1 MAKKNSMTALRDST
15 GDDTFAG
22 LQVVSRLLLGWP
34 VYLLKNDTAGR
45 QKLDGAAGAEMALS
59 TTAGLPPS
67 LIPKLLSALL
77 ALLQSL
83 PTSASP

>member
-15 GDDTFAG
+15 GDDIFAG
-22 LQVVSRLLLGWP
+22 LQVVGHLLLGWP

-45 QKLDGAAGAEMALS
+45 QKFDGAAGAEMALS

>member
-1 MAKKNSMTALRDST
+1 MAALHDST
-15 GDDTFAG
+15 GDDAFAG
-22 LQVVSRLLLGWP
+22 LQLVGHLLLGWP
-34 VYLLKNDTAGR
+34 LYLLKNDTGGR
-45 QKLDGAAGAEMALS
+45 QNFDGAAGAEMALS